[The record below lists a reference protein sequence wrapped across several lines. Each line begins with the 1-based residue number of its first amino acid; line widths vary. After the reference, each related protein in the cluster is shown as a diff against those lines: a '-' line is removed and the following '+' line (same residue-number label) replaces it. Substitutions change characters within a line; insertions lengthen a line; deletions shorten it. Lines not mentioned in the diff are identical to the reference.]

1 MQPYI
6 YLFNS
11 TMMQISNFEID
22 LEPALPRIL
31 GKKTIMLQSP
41 EGLKMKLPQI
51 AEAIRAR
58 TGDEVIISATP
69 CYGACDLADEEAKR
83 CGARAL
89 VHIGHSELPCLAGT
103 YAVPVV
109 FLQAQSLI
117 DIAPIVKNAAAQ
129 MAQLGIKKVGLVTTA
144 QHTQKLD
151 LAREILAVSG
161 IEAVFGKGDG
171 RIEFPGQVLG
181 CNFTSARS
189 CGALSLGSAS
199 AAGACGD
206 VDAYLYIGTGN
217 FHPLGITL
225 STKKPVFI
233 ADPEMNEIRTL
244 EKVKEQIM
252 KRRFAAIARAMDAK
266 RIGII
271 IGTKVGQCR
280 LPLARQLKKLAEDA
294 GRSAELLSMN
304 YIDPAYIE
312 FLPFDAY
319 ACTACPRISIDDQA
333 RYKKPVLTPIEL
345 EIALGNRRFEE
356 YVFDEILE

>member
-1 MQPYI
+1 
-6 YLFNS
+6 
-11 TMMQISNFEID
+11 MQISNFEID

-58 TGDEVIISATP
+58 TNDEVIISATP

-83 CGARAL
+83 CGAKAL
-89 VHIGHSELPCLAGT
+89 VHIGHSEIPCLAGT

-144 QHTQKLD
+144 QHAHKLE
-151 LAREILAVSG
+151 LAQEILKVSG
-161 IEAVFGKGDG
+161 IEAAFGKGDG

-181 CNFTSARS
+181 CNFTSA
-189 CGALSLGSAS
+189 GV
-199 AAGACGD
+199 CGD

-233 ADPEMNEIRTL
+233 ADPEMNEVRTL
-244 EKVKEQIM
+244 EKVKDQIM
-252 KRRFAAIARAMDAK
+252 KRRFAAVARAMDAK

-280 LPLARQLKKLAEDA
+280 LPLARQMKKLAEDT

>member
-1 MQPYI
+1 MH
-6 YLFNS
+6 
-11 TMMQISNFEID
+11 ISNFDID
-22 LEPALPRIL
+22 IEPALPGL
-31 GKKTIMLQSP
+31 KGKRHIMLQAP
-41 EGLKMKLPQI
+41 EGLKAKLPEI
-51 AEAIRAR
+51 AAALRSK
-58 TGDEVIISATP
+58 TGAEIILSATP

-83 CGARAL
+83 CGAEAL
-89 VHIGHSELPCLAGT
+89 VHIGHMEIPCLSGH

-109 FLQAQSLI
+109 FLEAQSLI
-117 DIAPIVKNAAAQ
+117 DIAPVARSAAIQ
-129 MAQLGIKKVGLVTTA
+129 FSKLGIKSVGIVTTA
-144 QHTQKLD
+144 QHVHKLEE
-151 LAREILAVSG
+151 ARKILENSG
-161 IEAVFGKGDG
+161 IKAVFGKGDK
-171 RIEFPGQVLG
+171 RIKFPGQVLG
-181 CNFTSARS
+181 CNFTSACS
-189 CGALSLGSAS
+189 FGALVLGSTS
-199 AAGACGD
+199 AAGACGE
-206 VDAYLYIGTGN
+206 VDAYLFIGTGN

-233 ADPEMNEIRTL
+233 ADPEMNEVRTL
-244 EKVKEQIM
+244 DKVKEQIM

-280 LPLARQLKKLAEDA
+280 LPLARQMKKLGEGA

-319 ACTACPRISIDDQA
+319 VCTACPRIAIDDQA

-345 EIALGNRRFEE
+345 EIALGKRQFEN